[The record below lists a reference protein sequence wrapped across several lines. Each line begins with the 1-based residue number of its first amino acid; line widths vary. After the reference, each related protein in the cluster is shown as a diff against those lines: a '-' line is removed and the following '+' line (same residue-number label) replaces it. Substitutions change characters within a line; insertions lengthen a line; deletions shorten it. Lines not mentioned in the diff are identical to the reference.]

1 MAKRDFGFH
10 LDTGRQSRC
19 NTGIY
24 GGHAK
29 KFLLLITNIFKLES
43 IKYGKH
49 KIIGMLFRAW
59 NFAGFFLH
67 NVNFLQGLVV
77 KELHILNVQKPIFS
91 IGHKLRN
98 LLDFKA

>member
-29 KFLLLITNIFKLES
+29 KFLLLITNIFKLEP
-43 IKYGKH
+43 IEYEKH
-49 KIIGMLFRAW
+49 KITGMLFRALS
-59 NFAGFFLH
+59 FTDFFC
-67 NVNFLQGLVV
+67 
-77 KELHILNVQKPIFS
+77 IT
-91 IGHKLRN
+91 
-98 LLDFKA
+98 